1 MGRDLVP
8 IARHNLDVSSF
19 EALAKDISNRMQF
32 NIEYGYY
39 DSEKNCELL
48 GIPFVEEFI
57 SLGIAYFNK
66 ERDTIYRLIDFS
78 YQEKLCYEKY
88 GDALFS
94 MAIYNYSDEEVFH
107 SQEEIEEKKW
117 ILSELSYDL
126 QYTSNGNSLAEI
138 GREVINLDFEYF
150 SRWSFFY
157 NIVIYENYE
166 EHIADFNKFRRNMMR
181 FCELFGGDKIYYIDD
196 QNRLL
201 KGIGQSDELLYSW
214 NELEIILKERLSDF
228 IISIPKM
235 MTDKYYKRS
244 FQTCKNYDLGFVD
257 DFSDL

>member
-48 GIPFVEEFI
+48 DIPFVEEFI

-107 SQEEIEEKKW
+107 SQEYIDDMK
-117 ILSELSYDL
+117 LCLTELNYDL
-126 QYTSNGNSLAEI
+126 QYTSN
-138 GREVINLDFEYF
+138 
-150 SRWSFFY
+150 
-157 NIVIYENYE
+157 
-166 EHIADFNKFRRNMMR
+166 
-181 FCELFGGDKIYYIDD
+181 
-196 QNRLL
+196 
-201 KGIGQSDELLYSW
+201 
-214 NELEIILKERLSDF
+214 
-228 IISIPKM
+228 
-235 MTDKYYKRS
+235 
-244 FQTCKNYDLGFVD
+244 
-257 DFSDL
+257 